1 MNLAE
6 LSIGKR
12 AITYFATVL
21 LVAGGIFSYF
31 QLGQLE
37 DPEFT
42 VKTGAIIT
50 SYPGASAEQVE
61 LEITDR
67 IETKLQEM
75 SELKNV
81 YSSSRPGLSIIKVDI
96 KNEYWSDRLPQVWDI
111 MRKKI
116 GDIEHTLPP
125 GSGKPQINDD
135 FGYVFGFLLAVTG
148 DGYSYA
154 ELETQVKALRKE
166 LKLVPGVARIDL
178 WGVQEK
184 RIFIDVA
191 ETQATQL
198 GITKEDIQRTLTNQN
213 IVVDAGS
220 VDLQDQRFRV
230 APTGEFTSPEEIAD
244 LAVTG
249 TTISGMMSYRSALG
263 AVSSGDRGQHMQ
275 GEGQI
280 LRIRDFGTVNRGYV
294 DPPGTLMRFNGQPGI
309 VLALAPLAGVN
320 AVEMGRAVDQRLSEL
335 KDNLPVGIEVNE
347 ITWQS
352 DIVDES
358 IMGFMVNLIQAI
370 VIVLVVLAATM
381 GLRVGILIG
390 VSGLIFPIL
399 GTFIVMASTGVDLQR
414 VSLGALIIAMGMMV
428 DNAIVV
434 VDGFVV
440 RLQQGIER
448 KRAAIEAASV
458 PAWPLLGATVVAAMA
473 FYPIF
478 ASNYDTGE
486 YAGSLFTTVATSL
499 LLSWLLSQTITPLMC
514 ITLLPDPK
522 QEGDS
527 DPYASPFY
535 ERFRK
540 LLGFAIGKRMLTLA
554 SVVGLLILSL
564 SGFGLVPQMY
574 FPDSS
579 RTQFMVDYW
588 LPQGTRIQQVSEDLR
603 GIEQVLLQQEGV
615 TSVSAFIGS
624 GPPRF
629 YLPVD
634 PEDSYASYGQLIV
647 NTETLEDVDRVM
659 AHIYPWAQENRSQA
673 LVRVRKYGVGAFDD
687 WKFEARFSGP
697 AEADPE
703 MLRDIAAQGLAIL
716 EASPYTL
723 ESRSDWREKVRKLVP
738 DYNQERARWAGV
750 TRDDLASA
758 TKRSYD
764 GIPVGQYREGD
775 DLIPIVVRN
784 PEAERKQAAVELD
797 VVQVIPSLSTNS
809 VPVSQVIDDIVIEWE
824 EQLIWRWDRRRAITV
839 QASPAAGVTATALRD
854 SVLADFEA
862 IELPP
867 GYTLEWD
874 GEYDSSKESQ
884 EALIPGIV
892 PTVVIMTFI
901 IVILFNAFRPPI
913 IIFAVIPFVAI
924 GITFG
929 LLVTQVPFGFIA
941 LLGAMSLSGM
951 MIKNSVV
958 LLDQVN
964 INISEGMDRYTAVI
978 EAAVSRLRP
987 VINAAATTV
996 LGMAPL
1002 LQDVYWVSMA
1012 VTIMFGLAFGTI
1024 LTMVLVPV
1032 LYALLY
1038 RLEPPEKAGPVVADA
1053 QTAETT

>member
-6 LSIGKR
+6 LAISKR
-12 AITYFATVL
+12 AIIYFATML
-21 LVAGGIFSYF
+21 LVIGGSFSYF

-42 VKTGAIIT
+42 VKTAAIIT
-50 SYPGASAEQVE
+50 SYPGASAAQVE

-96 KNEYWSDRLPQVWDI
+96 KNEYWSDRLPQVWDV

-116 GDIEHTLPP
+116 RDIEDSLPP

-148 DGYSYA
+148 DGFSSA
-154 ELETQVKALRKE
+154 ELETYAKHLRKE
-166 LKLVPGVARIDL
+166 LQLVSGVARIDF

-184 RIFIDVA
+184 RIFIDIA

-198 GITKEDIQRTLTNQN
+198 GITKEDLLLTLRNQN
-213 IVVDAGS
+213 VIVDGGN

-244 LAVTG
+244 LAI
-249 TTISGMMSYRSALG
+249 ISS
-263 AVSSGDRGQHMQ
+263 AVSNISQTLQNRRQLQ
-275 GEGQI
+275 GEDQ
-280 LRIRDFGTVNRGYV
+280 LLHIRDIGTVNRGYI
-294 DPPGTLMRFNGQPGI
+294 DPPNTLMRFNGQPGI
-309 VLALAPLAGVN
+309 VLALAPLSGVN
-320 AVEMGRAVDQRLSEL
+320 SVAMGRAVDQRLDEL
-335 KDNLPVGIEVNE
+335 QDSLPVGIE
-347 ITWQS
+347 IHKISWQS

-358 IMGFMVNLIQAI
+358 INGFMINLLQAI
-370 VIVLVVLAATM
+370 VIVLIVLAATM
-381 GLRVGILIG
+381 GLRVGALIG
-390 VSGLIFPIL
+390 ISGLVFPIL
-399 GTFIVMASTGVDLQR
+399 GTFAVMAATGVDLQR

-440 RLQQGIER
+440 RLQQGVER
-448 KRAAIEAASV
+448 KQAAIEAASV
-458 PAWPLLGATVVAAMA
+458 PAWPLLGATVVACMA

-478 ASNYDTGE
+478 ASTYDTGE

-499 LLSWLLSQTITPLMC
+499 LFSWVLSQTITPLMC

-522 QEGDS
+522 TGEGASS
-527 DPYASPFY
+527 DPYASPLY
-535 ERFRK
+535 QRFRK
-540 LLGFAIGKRMLTLA
+540 LLAFAIDKRVLTTVSLLA
-554 SVVGLLILSL
+554 LLVVSL
-564 SGFGLVPQMY
+564 AGFRFVPQMY

-579 RTQFMVDYW
+579 RTQFMIDYW
-588 LPQGTRIQQVSEDLR
+588 LPQGTRIEQVSEELR
-603 GIEQVLLQQEGV
+603 GLEAELLQQDGV
-615 TSVSAFIGS
+615 TGVSAFIGS

-647 NTETLEDVDRVM
+647 NTGTLDDVDTVM
-659 AHIYPWAQENRSQA
+659 AYIDPWAQQNRPQA
-673 LVRVRKYGVGAFDD
+673 MVRVRKYGVGAFDD
-687 WKFEARFSGP
+687 WKIEARFSGP
-697 AEADPE
+697 AEADPQV
-703 MLRDIAAQGLAIL
+703 LRDISAQALAIL
-716 EASPYTL
+716 QASPHALNPRT
-723 ESRSDWREKVRKLVP
+723 DWRQKVRKLVP
-738 DYNQERARWAGV
+738 EYNQERARWAGV
-750 TRDDLASA
+750 TRADLANA

-764 GIPVGQYREGD
+764 GVTVGQYREGD

-784 PEAERKQAAVELD
+784 PEAARKLAAVELD
-797 VVQVIPSLSTNS
+797 VVQIIPSLSTNA
-809 VPVSQVIDDIVIEWE
+809 VPISQVIDDIAIEWE
-824 EQLIWRWDRRRAITV
+824 EQLIWRWDRRRAISV
-839 QASPAAGVTATALRD
+839 QASPDGVTATTLRD
-854 SVLADFEA
+854 SILADFEA

-874 GEYDSSKESQ
+874 GEYNSSLESQ
-884 EALIPGIV
+884 QALLPGMA
-892 PTVVIMTFI
+892 PTVVIMTLI
-901 IVILFNAFRPPI
+901 IVILFNTFRPPI

-964 INISEGMDRYTAVI
+964 INIKEGMDGYTAVV

-987 VINAAATTV
+987 VMNAAATTIF
-996 LGMAPL
+996 GIAPL
-1002 LQDVYWVSMA
+1002 LTDVFWVSMA

-1032 LYALLY
+1032 LYAMLF
-1038 RLEPPEKAGPVVADA
+1038 RLRADDSQVAGK
-1053 QTAETT
+1053 TA

>member
-6 LSIGKR
+6 LAVSKR
-12 AITYFATVL
+12 AITYFATAL
-21 LVAGGIFSYF
+21 LIIGGTFSYF

-42 VKTGAIIT
+42 VKTAAIIT
-50 SYPGASAEQVE
+50 GYPGASAEQVE
-61 LEITDR
+61 LEVTDR

-81 YSSSRPGLSIIKVDI
+81 YSSSRPGLSLIKVDI
-96 KNEYWSDRLPQVWDI
+96 KNEYWADRLPQVWDV

-116 GDIEHTLPP
+116 RDIEDTLPP

-148 DGYSYA
+148 DGFSYA
-154 ELETQVKALRKE
+154 ELETHVKFLRKE
-166 LKLVPGVARIDL
+166 LILVPGVARIDF
-178 WGVQEK
+178 WGVQDK
-184 RIFIDVA
+184 RIFIDIA
-191 ETQATQL
+191 ETQMTQL
-198 GITKEDIQRTLTNQN
+198 GITKEDLFRTLKNQN
-213 IVVDAGS
+213 LIVDGGN

-244 LAVTG
+244 L
-249 TTISGMMSYRSALG
+249 TIIGSSLGEAIQALQQRQP
-263 AVSSGDRGQHMQ
+263 SQ
-275 GEGQI
+275 GEEQL
-280 LRIRDFGTVNRGYV
+280 LRVRDIGTVSRGYI
-294 DPPGTLMRFNGQPGI
+294 DPPNTLMRFNGQPGI
-309 VLALAPLAGVN
+309 VLAMAPLAGVN
-320 AVEMGRAVDQRLSEL
+320 AVEMGRAVDQRLEEL
-335 KDNLPVGIEVNE
+335 QGMLPVGIEVHK
-347 ITWQS
+347 ISWQS

-358 IMGFMVNLIQAI
+358 IKGFMINLMQAI
-370 VIVLVVLAATM
+370 IIVLVVLAATM
-381 GLRVGILIG
+381 GLRVGALIG
-390 VSGLIFPIL
+390 VSGLVFPIL
-399 GTFIVMASTGVDLQR
+399 GTFAVMAATGVDLQR

-440 RLQQGIER
+440 RLQQGMER
-448 KRAAIEAASV
+448 NKAAIEAASV
-458 PAWPLLGATVVAAMA
+458 PAWPLLGATVVACMA

-478 ASNYDTGE
+478 ASSYDTGE

-499 LLSWLLSQTITPLMC
+499 LFSWLLSQTVTPLMC

-522 QEGDS
+522 TGDGAGS
-527 DPYASPFY
+527 DPYGSPFY
-535 ERFRK
+535 QRFR
-540 LLGFAIGKRMLTLA
+540 
-554 SVVGLLILSL
+554 GLLTWAIDKRILTTVSL
-564 SGFGLVPQMY
+564 VALLVVSIAGFRYVPRMY

-579 RTQFMVDYW
+579 RTQFMIDYW
-588 LPQGTRIQQVSEDLR
+588 LPQGTRIEQVSGDLQ
-603 GIEQVLLQQEGV
+603 GLEAELLQQDGV
-615 TSVSAFIGS
+615 TGVSAFIGS

-634 PEDSYASYGQLIV
+634 PEDPYPSYGQLIV
-647 NTETLEDVDRVM
+647 NTETLEDVDTVM
-659 AHIYPWAQENRSQA
+659 AHIDPWAQENRPQA
-673 LVRVRKYGVGAFDD
+673 MVRVRKYGVGAFDD
-687 WKFEARFSGP
+687 WKVEARFSGP
-697 AEADPE
+697 AEADPQV
-703 MLRDIAAQGLAIL
+703 LRDIAARGLAIL
-716 EASPYTL
+716 EANPHALNPRT
-723 ESRSDWREKVRKLVP
+723 DWRQKVRKLVP
-738 DYNQERARWAGV
+738 EYNQERARWAGV

-764 GIPVGQYREGD
+764 GVPVGQYREGD

-784 PEAERKQAAVELD
+784 PEAERKLAAVELD
-797 VVQVIPSLSTNS
+797 VVQILPTMSTEA
-809 VPVSQVIDDIVIEWE
+809 VPVSQIIDDIAIEWE
-824 EQLIWRWDRRRAITV
+824 EQLLWRWDRRRAITV
-839 QASPAAGVTATALRD
+839 QASPDGVTATDLRD
-854 SVLADFEA
+854 SILPDFEA

-874 GEYDSSKESQ
+874 GEYDSSRQSQ
-884 EALIPGIV
+884 QALIPGMV
-892 PTVVIMTFI
+892 PTVVIMTFV
-901 IVILFNAFRPPI
+901 IVMLFNAFRPPI

-964 INISEGMDRYTAVI
+964 INIAEGMNSYTAVV

-987 VINAAATTV
+987 VINAAATTIF
-996 LGMAPL
+996 GMAPL
-1002 LQDVYWVSMA
+1002 LTDVFWVSMA

-1032 LYALLY
+1032 LYAMLF
-1038 RLEPPEKAGPVVADA
+1038 RLRPEGKEPAGGEVRMAGEAVG
-1053 QTAETT
+1053 

>member
-96 KNEYWSDRLPQVWDI
+96 KNEYWSDRLPQVWDV

-135 FGYVFGFLLAVTG
+135 FGYVFGFLLAITG
-148 DGYSYA
+148 DGYNYA
-154 ELETQVKALRKE
+154 ELEKYVKDLRKE

-178 WGVQEK
+178 WGVQDK
-184 RIFIDVA
+184 RIYIDVA

-198 GITKEDIQRTLTNQN
+198 GVTKEAIQQTLTNQN
-213 IVVDAGS
+213 VVVDAGS

-244 LAVTG
+244 LSITG
-249 TTISGMMSYRSALG
+249 SIIGEIMASMHISSRPQA
-263 AVSSGDRGQHMQ
+263 
-275 GEGQI
+275 EGQL
-280 LRIRDFGTVNRGYV
+280 LRIRDIGTVSRGYV
-294 DPPGTLMRFNGQPGI
+294 DPPGKLMRYNGQPGI
-309 VLALAPLAGVN
+309 VLALAPLPGVN
-320 AVEMGRAVDQRLSEL
+320 AVEMGRAVDSRLDEL
-335 KDNLPVGIEVNE
+335 RSVLPVGIEVNE

-352 DIVDES
+352 DIVEES
-358 IMGFMVNLIQAI
+358 IMGFMVNLMQAI
-370 VIVLVVLAATM
+370 VIVLLVLAATM

-390 VSGLIFPIL
+390 VSGLVLPIL
-399 GTFIVMASTGVDLQR
+399 GTFMVMAMTGVDLQR

-434 VDGFVV
+434 ADGFVV
-440 RLQQGIER
+440 RLQQGMER
-448 KRAAIEAASV
+448 KKAAVEAASI
-458 PAWPLLGATVVAAMA
+458 PAWPLLGATIVAAMA
-473 FYPIF
+473 FYPIY
-478 ASNYDTGE
+478 ASTYDTGE

-499 LLSWLLSQTITPLMC
+499 LFSWLLSQTITPLMC
-514 ITLLPDPK
+514 VTLLPDPK
-522 QEGDS
+522 QDGET

-540 LLGFAIGKRMLTLA
+540 LLAFAIDKRMLTLA
-554 SVVGLLILSL
+554 SVIGLLVLSL
-564 SGFGLVPQMY
+564 SGFGLVPKMY

-579 RTQFMVDYW
+579 RTQFMIDYW

-603 GIEQVLLQQEGV
+603 GIEAELLQQDGV
-615 TSVSAFIGS
+615 TAVSTFIGS

-634 PEDSYASYGQLIV
+634 PEDSHASYGQLIV

-687 WKFEARFSGP
+687 WKIEARFSGP

-703 MLRDIAAQGLAIL
+703 VLRDIAAQGIAIL

-738 DYNQERARWAGV
+738 AYNQERARWAGV

-764 GIPVGQYREGD
+764 GVPVGQYREGD

-784 PEAERKQAAVELD
+784 PEAERQRAAVELD
-797 VVQVIPSLSTNS
+797 VVQVLPSLSTDS
-809 VPVSQVIDDIVIEWE
+809 VPVSQVIDDIAIEWE
-824 EQLIWRWDRRRAITV
+824 EQMLWRWDRRRAITV
-839 QASPAAGVTATALRD
+839 QASPAAGVTATELRD
-854 SVLADFEA
+854 AVLADFEA

-867 GYTLEWD
+867 GYTMEWD
-874 GEYDSSKESQ
+874 GE
-884 EALIPGIV
+884 
-892 PTVVIMTFI
+892 
-901 IVILFNAFRPPI
+901 FN
-913 IIFAVIPFVAI
+913 
-924 GITFG
+924 
-929 LLVTQVPFGFIA
+929 
-941 LLGAMSLSGM
+941 S
-951 MIKNSVV
+951 
-958 LLDQVN
+958 
-964 INISEGMDRYTAVI
+964 
-978 EAAVSRLRP
+978 
-987 VINAAATTV
+987 
-996 LGMAPL
+996 
-1002 LQDVYWVSMA
+1002 
-1012 VTIMFGLAFGTI
+1012 
-1024 LTMVLVPV
+1024 
-1032 LYALLY
+1032 
-1038 RLEPPEKAGPVVADA
+1038 
-1053 QTAETT
+1053 